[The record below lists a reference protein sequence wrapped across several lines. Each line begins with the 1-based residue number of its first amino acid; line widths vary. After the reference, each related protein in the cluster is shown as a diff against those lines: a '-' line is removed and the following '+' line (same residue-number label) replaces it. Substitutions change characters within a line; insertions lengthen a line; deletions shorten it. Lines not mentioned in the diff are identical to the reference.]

1 MTVFSQIL
9 NRLLHAGY
17 FSIVDVNFSG
27 FMNAEIFILRPEF
40 AFCNSFEEVHKILTE
55 KKTLFDSPSITCV
68 VSVFAVWNI
77 YIN

>member
-1 MTVFSQIL
+1 
-9 NRLLHAGY
+9 
-17 FSIVDVNFSG
+17 
-27 FMNAEIFILRPEF
+27 MNAEIFILRPEF